1 MGHSLDERREDRLSF
16 HLIPKATPLGFFCRC
31 KMKLNTIPEIIQEIK
46 SGRIVVIVDDE
57 SRENEGDLV
66 CSASHAISGNINFMA
81 KHGRGLIC
89 IAVEGQRM
97 DKLNLHPMVS
107 NSNAPF
113 NTAWAVS
120 VDAAEGI
127 TTGISAHDRAE
138 TVRVIV
144 DSVSGPDSLVRPG
157 HVFPLRSK
165 DGGVL
170 VRAGHTE
177 ASVDLAR
184 LAGLYPAGVICEI
197 MNDDG
202 TMARM
207 PELLDFSKKHGLKIC
222 SIKDLIAYR
231 CKFDKLIKCLAKT
244 KLPTDFGDFTLYIYE
259 SMIDSYHHM
268 ALAKGDLSYKKE
280 SGVLVR
286 VHSQCLTGDIF
297 GSKKC
302 DCGKQLHSALRM
314 ISQQGCGVLLY
325 MSQEGR
331 GIGLINKLKAYSLQD
346 EGLDT
351 VEANHALGFE
361 ADLRD
366 YGIGAQILADLGASN
381 IRLLTNNPQKV
392 IGLEGYG
399 LKIVERVPI
408 EVEPADEC
416 RKYLKTKKE
425 KLGHR
430 LNNV

>member
-1 MGHSLDERREDRLSF
+1 MN
-16 HLIPKATPLGFFCRC
+16 
-31 KMKLNTIPEIIQEIK
+31 LNTIPEIIQEIK
-46 SGRIVVIVDDE
+46 TGKIVVIVDDE

-66 CSASHAISGNINFMA
+66 CPASYATADNINFMA

-89 IAVEGQRM
+89 VALGGDRM
-97 DKLNLHPMVS
+97 DELNLHPMIN
-107 NSNAPF
+107 NSNTPF
-113 NTAWAVS
+113 NTAWAIS
-120 VDAAEGI
+120 VDAAKGI
-127 TTGISAHDRAE
+127 TTGISAHDRAY
-138 TVRVIV
+138 TIKVMV
-144 DSVSGPDSLVRPG
+144 DNNASPDDLARPG
-157 HVFPLRSK
+157 HIFPLRSK

-184 LAGLYPAGVICEI
+184 LSDLYPAGVICEI

-202 TMARM
+202 TMARL
-207 PELLDFSKKHGLKIC
+207 PELLRFAQKHNLKIC

-231 CKFDKLIKCLAKT
+231 CKFDKLIKCLVRT
-244 KLPTDFGDFTLYIYE
+244 KLPTDFGDFTLYVYE

-268 ALAKGDLSYKKE
+268 ALVKGDLTDKKE
-280 SGVLVR
+280 TGVLIR

-302 DCGKQLHSALRM
+302 DCGKQLHSALRA

-331 GIGLINKLKAYSLQD
+331 GIGLVNKLKAYSLQD

-366 YGIGAQILADLGASN
+366 YGIGAQILADLGISS

-408 EVEPADEC
+408 EVEITDEC
-416 RKYLKTKKE
+416 RYYLKTKKE

>member
-1 MGHSLDERREDRLSF
+1 
-16 HLIPKATPLGFFCRC
+16 
-31 KMKLNTIPEIIQEIK
+31 MKLNTIPEIIQEIK
-46 SGRIVVIVDDE
+46 AGRIVVIVDDE

-66 CSASHAISGNINFMA
+66 CSAQHATADSINFMA

-89 IAVEGQRM
+89 VALEGSRM
-97 DKLNLHPMVS
+97 DELNLHPMIN
-107 NSNAPF
+107 NSNTPF
-113 NTAWAVS
+113 NTAWAIS
-120 VDAAEGI
+120 VDAAKGI
-127 TTGISAHDRAE
+127 TTGISAHDRAF
-138 TVRVIV
+138 TIKVMI
-144 DSVSGPDSLVRPG
+144 DNNASPDDLARPG
-157 HVFPLRSK
+157 HIFPLRSK

-184 LAGLYPAGVICEI
+184 LSGLYPAGVICEI

-202 TMARM
+202 TMARL
-207 PELLDFSKKHGLKIC
+207 PELLKFAQKHNLKIC

-231 CKFDKLIKCLAKT
+231 CKFDKLINCLVKT
-244 KLPTDFGDFTLYIYE
+244 KLPTDFGDFTLYVYE
-259 SMIDSYHHM
+259 SMVDSYHHM
-268 ALAKGDLSYKKE
+268 ALVKGDLTDKKE
-280 SGVLVR
+280 AGVLVR

-302 DCGKQLHSALRM
+302 DCGKQLHSALSM

-331 GIGLINKLKAYSLQD
+331 GIGLVNKLKAYSLQD
-346 EGLDT
+346 AGLDT

-366 YGIGAQILADLGASN
+366 YGIGAQILADLGINS

-408 EVEPADEC
+408 EIEATDEC
-416 RKYLKTKKE
+416 RHYLKTKKE
-425 KLGHR
+425 KLGHK